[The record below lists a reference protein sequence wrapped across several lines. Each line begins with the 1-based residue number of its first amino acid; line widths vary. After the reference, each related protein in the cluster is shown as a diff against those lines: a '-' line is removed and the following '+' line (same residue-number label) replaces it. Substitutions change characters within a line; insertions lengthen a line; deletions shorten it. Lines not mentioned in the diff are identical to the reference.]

1 MTEHRDIP
9 DDGLH
14 EPKGVASAAA
24 NQTYVSD
31 GSGSG
36 TWKSPLLQGQASSS
50 ANSIPVSDGLGGV
63 TWQDGTVKSELL
75 LRGVD
80 STSQNPPSTNNPIRV
95 KFGTAQ
101 DLTDVAV
108 DATGEVTIK
117 TAGTYLIT
125 LTGTFGRATNAGVAL
140 SAARVLL
147 NDVPALDPISVRLDD
162 ADTSIP
168 FSFAF
173 TRSLPSS
180 TRISLQLVRDGS
192 GIDEGGLVAESLASS
207 GWGTSPSAAISI
219 YKLKVYS

>member
-1 MTEHRDIP
+1 MTEHKNIP

-14 EPKGVASAAA
+14 EPKGVANAAA

-36 TWKSPLLQGQASSS
+36 TWKSPLLQGQASST

-63 TWQDGTVKSELL
+63 TWQDGAVKSELL

-80 STSQNPPSTNNPIRV
+80 LTNQSPPSTNNPIRV

-125 LTGTFGRATNAGVAL
+125 LTGTFGRSSAAGEAL
-140 SAARVLL
+140 VAARVLL
-147 NDVPALDPISVRLDD
+147 NDTPSLDPIAIRLDD
-162 ADTSIP
+162 GNFTIP
-168 FSFAF
+168 FSFALV
-173 TRSLPSS
+173 RNLPSS
-180 TRISLQLVRDGS
+180 TRISLQVVRDGS

-207 GWGTSPSAAISI
+207 GWGSSPSAAISI

>member
-1 MTEHRDIP
+1 MTEHKNIP

-14 EPKGVASAAA
+14 EPKGVVNAAE
-24 NQTYVSD
+24 NQCYVAD
-31 GSGSG
+31 GAGSGS
-36 TWKSPLLQGQASSS
+36 WKSPLLQGQS
-50 ANSIPVSDGLGGV
+50 AATANFIPVSNGSGGV
-63 TWQDGTVKSELL
+63 VWQDGTVKSELL
-75 LRGVD
+75 LRGVEL
-80 STSQNPPSTNNPIRV
+80 TTQEPPSVDNPIRI

-125 LTGTFGRATNAGVAL
+125 LTGTFGRTSQAGEAL
-140 SAARVLL
+140 VAARVLL
-147 NDVPALDPISVRLDD
+147 NDTPALDPIAIRLDD
-162 ADTSIP
+162 GDFTIP

-180 TRISLQLVRDGS
+180 TRISLQVVRDGS
-192 GIDEGGLVAESLASS
+192 GIDDGGLVAESLTSS
-207 GWGTSPSAAISI
+207 GWGTAPSAAISI